1 MCKYSNH
8 FHGFIEI
15 LLGICGIVARIRYN
29 SNRIFIVMSY
39 LRLIHDTMVS
49 YYSICTSFSPSGAD
63 IFTLK
68 HPSGVRKQWRSVN
81 GWYVSKFWRKILEMA
96 QNGSKRTKNGS
107 VENWRIR
114 LSPALLSACF
124 MAKTEI
130 NPRLIKY
137 YVIISAI
144 KVL

>member
-1 MCKYSNH
+1 MIPWYLITAFAH
-8 FHGFIEI
+8 RF
-15 LLGICGIVARIRYN
+15 RYFYTRT
-29 SNRIFIVMSY
+29 SEWCSQAVKVGE
-39 LRLIHDTMVS
+39 RLI
-49 YYSICTSFSPSGAD
+49 
-63 IFTLK
+63 
-68 HPSGVRKQWRSVN
+68 RK
-81 GWYVSKFWRKILEMA
+81 KFLAKNTR
-96 QNGSKRTKNGS
+96 NGSKRTKNGS

-114 LSPALLSACF
+114 LSPAPLSACF